1 MLEVLGNREMTL
13 SVWCYPGILTQCGR
27 MDGQTVGRL
36 VSLRVYDSIK
46 NVLLDLLIPF
56 LCKYGKMTW
65 SYLSW
70 VQALNTLVGLGV
82 YHPHKVKTV
91 LPKAPCSASAL
102 ARLTRIAKRIHNEI
116 SLW

>member
-1 MLEVLGNREMTL
+1 MYGAIQGFLHSR
-13 SVWCYPGILTQCGR
+13 R

-46 NVLLDLLIPF
+46 NVLLDLLITF

-91 LPKAPCSASAL
+91 LPKALC
-102 ARLTRIAKRIHNEI
+102 RRI
-116 SLW
+116 SSS

>member
-1 MLEVLGNREMTL
+1 MTL
-13 SVWCYPGILTQCGR
+13 SVWCYSGILTQCGR
-27 MDGQTVGRL
+27 MDGQIVGRL

-46 NVLLDLLIPF
+46 NVLLDLLITF

-70 VQALNTLVGLGV
+70 VQALNTLVG
-82 YHPHKVKTV
+82 
-91 LPKAPCSASAL
+91 SAL
-102 ARLTRIAKRIHNEI
+102 ARLTRIAKRIHNKI